1 MNTLPLEYRRRLE
14 NELGVPL
21 PAPNTTLPEDF
32 EVQLSRLTAQ
42 AAQQLLAKNTQQFQ
56 RQQNQQVAQD
66 PIVQMQQMELKLK
79 AQKEE
84 RQAATDQANLA
95 LKQQAQQQQMMM
107 EKERLATQ
115 ERISNMNNQTKLLDT
130 AAKLEGQTK

>member
-1 MNTLPLEYRRRLE
+1 MQDPMLRQQMQQNPMAQQMLAAAMAHINEHLAFEYRRRLE

-21 PAPNTTLPEDF
+21 PAPNTALPEDF
-32 EVQLSRLTAQ
+32 ELQLSRLTAQ

-56 RQQNQQVAQD
+56 QQQNQQVAQD

-95 LKQQAQQQQMMM
+95 PK
-107 EKERLATQ
+107 
-115 ERISNMNNQTKLLDT
+115 
-130 AAKLEGQTK
+130 